1 MEQVNSSNFD
11 DYINEDCVTIVDFFA
26 TWCMPCKM
34 YKPILERVSSEVKDV
49 KFATLDIDE
58 SEDIAKR
65 YRVFSVPTL
74 VCFKSGKKIDSIV
87 GLNPYD
93 EVVAFANRCKNTN
106 IDE

>member
-11 DYINEDCVTIVDFFA
+11 DFINQDCVTFVDFFA

-34 YKPILERVSSEVKDV
+34 FKPILEHASEEIKDV

-93 EVVAFANRCKNTN
+93 DVVDFVNRCKNADIN
-106 IDE
+106 E